1 MLNLIK
7 HQRPDIDKS
16 YLYVKDPC
24 KSKYQLV
31 SSGKKVGIKKSKN
44 PEALIYYSQTID
56 DVYENL
62 DDYNPVQIVF
72 DDMIEDMKANTK
84 LNPIPHWIVFQRAKT
99 QYFACFYFAILFRSI
114 KIYIAKRHTLF
125 HHENF

>member
-7 HQRPDIDKS
+7 HQRPDIDKR

-31 SSGKKVGIKKSKN
+31 SSGKKVGIKKLKSPK
-44 PEALIYYSQTID
+44 ALIYYSQTID
-56 DVYENL
+56 VSENL

-72 DDMIEDMKANTK
+72 DDMKEDMKANTK
-84 LNPIPHWIVFQRAKT
+84 LNPIPH
-99 QYFACFYFAILFRSI
+99 
-114 KIYIAKRHTLF
+114 
-125 HHENF
+125 